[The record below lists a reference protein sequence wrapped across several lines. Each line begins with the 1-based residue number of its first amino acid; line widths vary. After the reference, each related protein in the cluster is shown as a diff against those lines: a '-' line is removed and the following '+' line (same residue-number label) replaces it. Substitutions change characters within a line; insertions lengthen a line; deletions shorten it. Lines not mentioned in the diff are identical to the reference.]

1 MRVCSACLEVYDES
15 AAFCPSD
22 GTMLRSE
29 EDPML
34 GKTIASRFRLLKRLG
49 SGATSIVYL
58 ARHVVID
65 RLSAIKVLRREFE
78 REVSYRERFL
88 REARAVNRIA
98 HPNIVEISD
107 VGESDGFAYL
117 VMEYVPGI
125 SLLDHMQQGKFPW
138 QRAVRVAVQIAAA
151 LARAH
156 EARVIH
162 RDLKPENIL
171 LVPTEEG
178 DERVKL
184 TDFGIAKLL
193 DLPSVTISD
202 QIFGTPGYIAPEY
215 IKGEPGDAR
224 SDLYALGVV
233 LYEMI
238 VGDLPFAAKGQAEML
253 LKPLSSTAVPPSART
268 PGLPVELEGLMLR
281 LIARSPDDRPQDA
294 EMVVV
299 ALNRIIEADEARE
312 REEEAPNTPAVRIT
326 GDTIIEEPA
335 ETRRRGSDLTPVEGI
350 EHAAAAA
357 PAPFFESRQSMRP
370 SMIPRPSMLPPQAL
384 AAAAE
389 RWADTAT
396 HLEESIDR
404 AEARGAITAADA
416 ARARELSRMARAMMP
431 RVQRT
436 SELVHGLQAELDA
449 LEKRGRE
456 MKQNFGRAVDTL
468 LHDRARH
475 RIAWDS
481 LRAKRDIADV
491 KRPLAPLTDNSLW
504 AAASSAVEDEHARAI
519 DTDLSFQI
527 ETLQRELDRNNDEH
541 DRELLDVT
549 GRLEGAI
556 GALRLLTQELA
567 SSLDAAARITASK
580 REPDVRPVV

>member
-1 MRVCSACLEVYDES
+1 
-15 AAFCPSD
+15 
-22 GTMLRSE
+22 
-29 EDPML
+29 ML

-49 SGATSIVYL
+49 SGATSVVYL

-107 VGESDGFAYL
+107 VGESDGYAYL
-117 VMEYVPGI
+117 VMEYVPGL
-125 SLLDHMQQGKFPW
+125 SLLEHMQQGRFPW
-138 QRAVRVAVQIAAA
+138 QRAARVAAQVAAA
-151 LARAH
+151 LSRAH

-162 RDLKPENIL
+162 RDLKPENVL
-171 LVPTEEG
+171 LVPTEDG

-193 DLPSVTISD
+193 DLPSVTVSE

-215 IKGEPGDAR
+215 INGQPGDAR
-224 SDLYALGVV
+224 SDLYALGIV
-233 LYEMI
+233 LYEMLT
-238 VGDLPFAAKGQAEML
+238 GELPFDGKGQSEML
-253 LKPLSSTAVPPSART
+253 LRPLSSDPIPPSKRVT
-268 PGLPVELEGLMLR
+268 GIPPLLEALVLK
-281 LIARSPDDRPQDA
+281 LISRGPDDRPKDA

-299 ALNRIIEADEARE
+299 ALQKLLDEDEAAERQRE
-312 REEEAPNTPAVRIT
+312 ALEDELPTGSFKVVDGAAVV
-326 GDTIIEEPA
+326 DEPV
-335 ETRRRGSDLTPVEGI
+335 ETRRRGSHFAGIAESESSRSVDSSVATPP
-350 EHAAAAA
+350 A
-357 PAPFFESRQSMRP
+357 PATAASYYDGGRHSVRP
-370 SMIPRPSMLPPQAL
+370 SMIPRPSAFPPHAL

-389 RWADTAT
+389 RWIDTVH
-396 HLEESIDR
+396 HLDESIDR
-404 AEARGAITAADA
+404 AQARGSISESEGE
-416 ARARELSRMARAMMP
+416 RARNLARMARAMMP
-431 RVQRT
+431 RVQKT
-436 SELVHGLQAELDA
+436 SELVHSLQAELDA
-449 LEKRGRE
+449 LEARGRE
-456 MKQNFGRAVDTL
+456 MKTNFGRAVDTL

-481 LRAKRDIADV
+481 LRAKRDIEDV
-491 KRPLAPLTDNSLW
+491 KRPLKANLTDNSLW
-504 AAASSAVEDEHARAI
+504 ASASSAVEDERARAI

-556 GALRLLTQELA
+556 GALRLLTQELV
-567 SSLDAAARITASK
+567 SSLDSAAQITASK
-580 REPDVRPVV
+580 RGTEVRPVV